1 MCNATAKTERPMTD
15 RQMAEVEKMQMQI
28 RDMEDRTEYLE
39 RQNERLRG
47 EIEGLR
53 FAVRCNGVSGAEVRP

>member
-1 MCNATAKTERPMTD
+1 MCNATAKTDRPMT
-15 RQMAEVEKMQMQI
+15 ELEKAQAQI
-28 RDMEDRTEYLE
+28 KDLERHIEYLN

-53 FAVRCNGVSGAEVRP
+53 FAVRCNGVSGGEVR

>member
-1 MCNATAKTERPMTD
+1 MCNATAKTDRPMTD
-15 RQMAEVEKMQMQI
+15 RPMTELEKAQAQI
-28 RDMEDRTEYLE
+28 KDLEGHIEYLN

>member
-1 MCNATAKTERPMTD
+1 MCNATATTERLMTD
-15 RQMAEVEKMQMQI
+15 RQMAEAEKTQMQI
-28 RDMEDRTEYLE
+28 RDMEDRIKYLE
-39 RQNERLRG
+39 LTNERLRG